1 MFCAVVVR
9 LLGHKWQMMVERV
22 RRREMLLQ
30 RSAASHSL
38 GVSQKASVQFGM
50 TRLGFD
56 ALVGR
61 IHDDTKV
68 FLLAAAVA
76 SFAPEE
82 IAVYGLVIK

>member
-1 MFCAVVVR
+1 MQAVFCVAGVR

-50 TRLGFD
+50 TCQDMSRLGSRRI
-56 ALVGR
+56 GR
-61 IHDDTKV
+61 ED
-68 FLLAAAVA
+68 
-76 SFAPEE
+76 S
-82 IAVYGLVIK
+82 